1 MNATF
6 DEKVEQEVN
15 EKVRKIGEV
24 REKAVEKIKDQ
35 AQSMLNRNKKAISA
49 LNVDD
54 VVLFRVDDVDL
65 GAADAPNIM
74 CIILEKNNNMF
85 KLGHRGGILKEWY
98 PFNVLNKVPLEVGMI
113 HMTREDV
120 DLNKQIS
127 VREAVRH
134 ASIATGQGFK
144 ACNCLTGTCGKGTK
158 CSCYR
163 DGVKCNSRCHKGKEN
178 KNCKMKSDRKN

>member
-1 MNATF
+1 
-6 DEKVEQEVN
+6 
-15 EKVRKIGEV
+15 
-24 REKAVEKIKDQ
+24 
-35 AQSMLNRNKKAISA
+35 MLNRNKKAISA

-74 CIILEKNNNMF
+74 CIILEKNDNMF

-144 ACNCLTGTCGKGTK
+144 ACNCLTGKCGIVIYIMWI
-158 CSCYR
+158 S
-163 DGVKCNSRCHKGKEN
+163 
-178 KNCKMKSDRKN
+178 

>member
-1 MNATF
+1 LNATF

-74 CIILEKNNNMF
+74 CIILEKNDNMF

-113 HMTREDV
+113 HMIREDV

-127 VREAVRH
+127 VREAVRKEFRIPPPE
-134 ASIATGQGFK
+134 AFSIIYIPID
-144 ACNCLTGTCGKGTK
+144 
-158 CSCYR
+158 S
-163 DGVKCNSRCHKGKEN
+163 S
-178 KNCKMKSDRKN
+178 